1 MAGNYAYVAAWGAGL
16 EVIDVRDPT
25 HCVRVGHYDTSGYA
39 MGVAV
44 VRNKVYV
51 ADRQAGLVVLDSW
64 PSRQPAVRVD
74 SAMSGVRC
82 VIEASPALGPA
93 AQWRPVLTNAS
104 PNGPF
109 DFVDLDSNAAGQPQ
123 KFYRAHQP

>member
-1 MAGNYAYVAAWGAGL
+1 
-16 EVIDVRDPT
+16 VIDVRDPT
-25 HCVRVGHYDTSGYA
+25 HCVRVGRYDTSGYA

-44 VRNKVYV
+44 VRDRVYV
-51 ADRQAGLVVLDSW
+51 ADGQAGLVVLDSW

-74 SAMSGVRC
+74 GAMTGVRC
-82 VIEASPALGPA
+82 VIEASLALAPA
-93 AQWRPVLTNAS
+93 APWRPVLTNAS

-109 DFVDLDSNAAGQPQ
+109 DFVDLDSNVAEQPQ